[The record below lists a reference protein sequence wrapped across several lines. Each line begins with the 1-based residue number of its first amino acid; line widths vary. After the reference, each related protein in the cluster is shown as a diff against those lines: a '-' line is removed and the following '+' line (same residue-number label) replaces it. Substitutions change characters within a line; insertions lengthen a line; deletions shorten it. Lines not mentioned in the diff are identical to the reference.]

1 MKQDIYVVKS
11 TAKKAFEA
19 FNERKQIITVWI
31 LFLERTMPAAFDNG
45 SWIVCNQYIIP
56 WFFQALLQS
65 AVVSVPDL
73 ERS

>member
-1 MKQDIYVVKS
+1 
-11 TAKKAFEA
+11 
-19 FNERKQIITVWI
+19 
-31 LFLERTMPAAFDNG
+31 MPAAFDNG

-73 ERS
+73 ERSWTDLLIKFFVVKSSPIKHQHLEVTR